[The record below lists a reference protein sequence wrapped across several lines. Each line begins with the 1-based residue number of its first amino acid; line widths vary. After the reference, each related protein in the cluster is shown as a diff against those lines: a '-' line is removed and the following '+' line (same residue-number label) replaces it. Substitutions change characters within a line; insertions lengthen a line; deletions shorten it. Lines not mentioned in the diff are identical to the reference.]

1 MSRLMSNCSTIW
13 VLLTLLREVIS
24 VTPAM
29 APRCRSSGVATLED
43 MVSGLAP
50 AMLAETLMVGMST
63 LGSGATGSS
72 AKAPMPDRARPV
84 ARRAVAM
91 GRRIKTEIMGAPQGK
106 MYAAVMMEKFL

>member
-50 AMLAETLMVGMST
+50 GMLALTAMVGMSI
-63 LGSGATGSS
+63 LG
-72 AKAPMPDRARPV
+72 
-84 ARRAVAM
+84 
-91 GRRIKTEIMGAPQGK
+91 
-106 MYAAVMMEKFL
+106 